1 MLICIIILCCFMR
14 NKTMMM
20 MMMIDECFTRDITE
34 LNVSWKPLTFLVLM
48 STEVRGVR
56 RGGVFG
62 VSEHPPQLRSRIFLS
77 LHVTGEVLDELAKKP
92 RRLPFRL
99 A

>member
-1 MLICIIILCCFMR
+1 
-14 NKTMMM
+14 MMPVFSVM
-20 MMMIDECFTRDITE
+20 SSFLHTE
-34 LNVSWKPLTFLVLM
+34 AYA
-48 STEVRGVR
+48 
-56 RGGVFG
+56 GGVFG